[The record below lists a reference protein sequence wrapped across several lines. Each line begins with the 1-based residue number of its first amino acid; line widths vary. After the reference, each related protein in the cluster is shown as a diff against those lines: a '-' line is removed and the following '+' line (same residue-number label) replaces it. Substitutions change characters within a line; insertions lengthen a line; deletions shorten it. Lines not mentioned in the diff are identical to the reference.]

1 MLQYI
6 TENLNLVL
14 MLVFILF
21 YSLLVLL
28 NNNKSVWADFFRN
41 IVYMGSGMLFVFYIF
56 QISYLVAYKEFESL
70 AIFLIALSFR
80 DLLPIIVTTV
90 VDVVSTKLK
99 KLDKKVKSSGLC
111 KIHIFGI
118 IYIICVWRMCN
129 YELVS
134 MEEW

>member
-28 NNNKSVWADFFRN
+28 NNNKSAWADFFRN

-56 QISYLVAYKEFESL
+56 QISYLADYKEFEYL

-99 KLDKKVKSSGLC
+99 KLDKKVKRSS
-111 KIHIFGI
+111 
-118 IYIICVWRMCN
+118 
-129 YELVS
+129 
-134 MEEW
+134 

>member
-28 NNNKSVWADFFRN
+28 NNNKSTWADFFRN

-56 QISYLVAYKEFESL
+56 QISYLADYKEFEYL

-99 KLDKKVKSSGLC
+99 KLDKKVKRSG
-111 KIHIFGI
+111 
-118 IYIICVWRMCN
+118 
-129 YELVS
+129 
-134 MEEW
+134 

>member
-41 IVYMGSGMLFVFYIF
+41 IVYMGSGMIFV
-56 QISYLVAYKEFESL
+56 
-70 AIFLIALSFR
+70 
-80 DLLPIIVTTV
+80 
-90 VDVVSTKLK
+90 
-99 KLDKKVKSSGLC
+99 
-111 KIHIFGI
+111 
-118 IYIICVWRMCN
+118 IYIIQI
-129 YELVS
+129 
-134 MEEW
+134 

>member
-28 NNNKSVWADFFRN
+28 NNNNSVWADFFRN

-56 QISYLVAYKEFESL
+56 QISYLADYKEFEYL

-99 KLDKKVKSSGLC
+99 KLDKKVKSSG
-111 KIHIFGI
+111 
-118 IYIICVWRMCN
+118 
-129 YELVS
+129 
-134 MEEW
+134 

>member
-1 MLQYI
+1 MLQYFI
-6 TENLNLVL
+6 ENLNLCL

-28 NNNKSVWADFFRN
+28 NNNKSVWDDFFRN

-56 QISYLVAYKEFESL
+56 QISYLADYKEFEYL

-99 KLDKKVKSSGLC
+99 KLDKKVKSS
-111 KIHIFGI
+111 
-118 IYIICVWRMCN
+118 
-129 YELVS
+129 S
-134 MEEW
+134 

>member
-28 NNNKSVWADFFRN
+28 NNYKSVWADFFRN

-56 QISYLVAYKEFESL
+56 QISYLADYKEFEYL

-99 KLDKKVKSSGLC
+99 KLDKKVKRSG
-111 KIHIFGI
+111 
-118 IYIICVWRMCN
+118 
-129 YELVS
+129 
-134 MEEW
+134 

>member
-1 MLQYI
+1 MLQYFI
-6 TENLNLVL
+6 ENLNLCL

-41 IVYMGSGMLFVFYIF
+41 LVYMGSGMLFVFYIF
-56 QISYLVAYKEFESL
+56 QISYLADYKEFEYL

-99 KLDKKVKSSGLC
+99 KLDKKVKRSS
-111 KIHIFGI
+111 
-118 IYIICVWRMCN
+118 
-129 YELVS
+129 
-134 MEEW
+134 

>member
-1 MLQYI
+1 MLQYFI
-6 TENLNLVL
+6 ENLNLCL

-41 IVYMGSGMLFVFYIF
+41 LGYMGSGMLFVFYIF
-56 QISYLVAYKEFESL
+56 QISYLADYKEFEYL

-99 KLDKKVKSSGLC
+99 KLDKKAKSG
-111 KIHIFGI
+111 
-118 IYIICVWRMCN
+118 
-129 YELVS
+129 
-134 MEEW
+134 

>member
-14 MLVFILF
+14 MLVFILI

-28 NNNKSVWADFFRN
+28 NNKKSEWADFFRN

-56 QISYLVAYKEFESL
+56 QISYLADYKEFEYL

-99 KLDKKVKSSGLC
+99 KLDKKVKRSS
-111 KIHIFGI
+111 
-118 IYIICVWRMCN
+118 
-129 YELVS
+129 
-134 MEEW
+134 

>member
-56 QISYLVAYKEFESL
+56 QISYLVDYKEFEYL

-99 KLDKKVKSSGLC
+99 KLDKKVKSSGKC

-118 IYIICVWRMCN
+118 IYIICV
-129 YELVS
+129 
-134 MEEW
+134 